1 MGRVGWEP
9 WKVSQN
15 RTLLCSRALDIGNG
29 TTRHPRVL
37 ARVPDPLL
45 APPMSHQPFRPLGGA
60 QPKSPA
66 QGFSRGRGLMPRR
79 VGLLRHRPLYPP
91 SWCCGRSTST
101 VLPQGAGLHAL
112 HFLGLLLPVVPAPL
126 HQPARPLVHDL
137 LLPVPGPG
145 HGEQVAPLLE
155 LRLLGSYCWPL

>member
-60 QPKSPA
+60 QPKSP
-66 QGFSRGRGLMPRR
+66 SP
-79 VGLLRHRPLYPP
+79 GLL
-91 SWCCGRSTST
+91 
-101 VLPQGAGLHAL
+101 QGQRAYAPKGGVA
-112 HFLGLLLPVVPAPL
+112 PAP
-126 HQPARPLVHDL
+126 PLVS
-137 LLPVPGPG
+137 PVL
-145 HGEQVAPLLE
+145 VL
-155 LRLLGSYCWPL
+155 